1 MLLLIGLMLLMTLC
15 SSFQIVLP
23 AGASKHAAFSVPLSA
38 SRRSFVLSP
47 LIPALLTIAPT
58 TVIAK
63 TALSTADSTTNSLYL
78 ILRAQ
83 EATLQELRLI
93 NKGIYKDVQRANIK
107 LAVKFILKN
116 YNLLGNFNNV
126 SLNLVPPASQ
136 QEANAI
142 AQEIISDLTTILEY
156 FDSQDVE
163 NLKVAGGGMKGAAAM
178 PFVIDGLTSSNR
190 KIQSYVDLV
199 SKETVQEVM
208 QTINYENEQNLKE
221 FPVDVLGPLKNPD
234 LRLD

>member
-1 MLLLIGLMLLMTLC
+1 
-15 SSFQIVLP
+15 
-23 AGASKHAAFSVPLSA
+23 
-38 SRRSFVLSP
+38 
-47 LIPALLTIAPT
+47 
-58 TVIAK
+58 VIAK